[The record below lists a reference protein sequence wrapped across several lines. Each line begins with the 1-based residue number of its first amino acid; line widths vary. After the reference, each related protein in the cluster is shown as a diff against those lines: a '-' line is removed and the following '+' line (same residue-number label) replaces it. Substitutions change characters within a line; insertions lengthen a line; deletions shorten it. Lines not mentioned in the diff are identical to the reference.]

1 MAPLP
6 ATRVVMSPTFNNI
19 SLDLFGPIEIKGTV
33 KQRTRK
39 KVWGLILNCTVT
51 RAIHLDLTE
60 DYGADSFLQTF
71 RKFVSLRG
79 CPSTIYYDQGSQIIS
94 ASDDFKLWSANKGID
109 LQPAPAEGQHQNGAS
124 ESLIKS
130 VKKTLLHVIGSNVH
144 TFSGL
149 QMVFFEVANIVNSRP
164 IGIISGSDPSCPDP
178 ITPNH
183 LILGRSTP
191 DVATGPFDDTLNVNK
206 RYEFLQQLVNSWWNR
221 WYQTVL
227 PSLVPCYK
235 WLNRHRN
242 VQVGDV
248 CLIRY
253 KNDVRSTYRLGQVV
267 KTKPGSDGLVR
278 KVVLKYKLPNEKTFR
293 LVDRP
298 IHGIAVIVPIEEQ
311 STQQQSI
318 GKEAVECK
326 TPQGALNPKAA
337 EFNPKN

>member
-1 MAPLP
+1 MAKQLMAPLP
-6 ATRVVMSPTFNNI
+6 TSRVVMSPTFNNI
-19 SLDLFGPIEIKGTV
+19 SLNLFGPFEIKCAV

-51 RAIHLDLTE
+51 RAIHLDITG

-79 CPSTIYYDQGSQIIS
+79 CPSTVYYDQGSQIMS
-94 ASDDFKLWSANKGID
+94 ASDDFKTWSANKGID
-109 LQPAPAEGQHQNGAS
+109 LKPAPAEGQHQNGIS
-124 ESLIKS
+124 ESLIKP
-130 VKKTLLHVIGSNVH
+130 VKKTLSHVLGCNVH

-149 QMVFFEVANIVNSRP
+149 QMIFFEVANIVNSRP
-164 IGIISGSDPSCPDP
+164 IGIISGSDPSCLDP

-183 LILGRSTP
+183 LLLGRSTT
-191 DVATGPFDDTLNVNK
+191 DVAIGPFNESRNVNK
-206 RYEFLQQLVNSWWNR
+206 RYEFLQQLVNSWWDR

-235 WLNRHRN
+235 WLQRHRN
-242 VQVGDV
+242 VKVGDV

-267 KTKPGSDGLVR
+267 KASVGSDGLVR
-278 KVVLKYKLPNEKTFR
+278 KVVLKYKLPNEKTYR

-298 IHGIAVIVPIEEQ
+298 IHGIAVIVPVEEQ
-311 STQQQSI
+311 SPSDVSLKNNSDT
-318 GKEAVECK
+318 G
-326 TPQGALNPKAA
+326 LNPMAA
-337 EFNPKN
+337 EFAPQK

>member
-1 MAPLP
+1 
-6 ATRVVMSPTFNNI
+6 
-19 SLDLFGPIEIKGTV
+19 
-33 KQRTRK
+33 
-39 KVWGLILNCTVT
+39 
-51 RAIHLDLTE
+51 
-60 DYGADSFLQTF
+60 
-71 RKFVSLRG
+71 
-79 CPSTIYYDQGSQIIS
+79 
-94 ASDDFKLWSANKGID
+94 
-109 LQPAPAEGQHQNGAS
+109 
-124 ESLIKS
+124 
-130 VKKTLLHVIGSNVH
+130 
-144 TFSGL
+144 
-149 QMVFFEVANIVNSRP
+149 MVFFEVANIVNSRP

-267 KTKPGSDGLVR
+267 KTKPGLDGLVR